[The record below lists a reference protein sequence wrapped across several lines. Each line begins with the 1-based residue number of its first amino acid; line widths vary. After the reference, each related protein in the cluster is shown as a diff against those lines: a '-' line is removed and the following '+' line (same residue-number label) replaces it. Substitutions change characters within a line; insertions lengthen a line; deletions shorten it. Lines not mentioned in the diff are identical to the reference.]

1 VANRAVGYP
10 RDPAGGWQSNAE
22 TLPYRGTSAGGGCS
36 TVGDLLRFAIALR
49 EHKLLNPHYTEVL
62 MTGMVAAPVG
72 KYAYGFS
79 DRTIGG
85 VRFVGHGGG
94 APGMNGDLEIDPH
107 SGYVIA
113 VLANLDPPAATR
125 ISEFIV
131 NRLAIGVRR

>member
-1 VANRAVGYP
+1 MAAGYKQ
-10 RDPAGGWQSNAE
+10 AWSSW
-22 TLPYRGTSAGGGCS
+22 TLGPEARPPGR
-36 TVGDLLRFAIALR
+36 L
-49 EHKLLNPHYTEVL
+49 K
-62 MTGMVAAPVG
+62 
-72 KYAYGFS
+72 
-79 DRTIGG
+79 IGG